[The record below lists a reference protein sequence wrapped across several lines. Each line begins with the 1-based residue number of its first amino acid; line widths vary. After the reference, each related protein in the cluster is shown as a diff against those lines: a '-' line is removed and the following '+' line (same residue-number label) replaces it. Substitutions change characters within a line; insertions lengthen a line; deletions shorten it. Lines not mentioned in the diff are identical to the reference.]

1 MTELSDA
8 LSRVSNFIG
17 DDLAER
23 IFGLELDLEG
33 LDKTAALE
41 LCHSNSINVGL
52 FTAADFI
59 KNQVSQINTVMHAV
73 GVLALLPYILE
84 DAETVESLSLGAGN
98 TNKQFDLQTNLRVA
112 EFEFS
117 EWKGNDSA
125 RQTSLFE
132 DFYNL
137 AEFETVKSRYLYVD
151 GTELQLKF
159 LNSSRAIKSVLNRK
173 NKIDDFQSKV
183 GTKFNYVSEYYNYR
197 KSIVEIVDIA
207 EIWQSAIKRIKS

>member
-1 MTELSDA
+1 MTELNDA
-8 LSRVSNFIG
+8 LSKVSEFVG
-17 DDLAER
+17 YDLTEQL
-23 IFGLELDLEG
+23 FDFEYKLEG
-33 LDKTAALE
+33 ANKTAASKL
-41 LCHSNSINVGL
+41 LNSNNINLDL

-59 KNQVSQINTVMHAV
+59 KSQVSQINTILHAV

-84 DAETVESLSLGAGN
+84 DAETIESLSLGAGN
-98 TNKQFDLQTNLRVA
+98 TNKQFDLQTNLRIA

-137 AEFETVKSRYLYVD
+137 AEFETVKSKYLYVD

-159 LNSSRAIKSVLNRK
+159 LNGDRAITSVLNRK
-173 NKIDDFQSKV
+173 NKLDDFQRKV
-183 GTKFNYVSEYYNYR
+183 GANFRSVNEYYNYR

-207 EIWQSAIKRIKS
+207 EIWRSALKVIKS